1 MLRDKF
7 TEIKQ
12 DTQREIV
19 RMSEDRRNIYQQLE
33 GTKEEYNI
41 LKIVQG
47 EDMATYQAQLADM
60 KQVAARWLIAG

>member
-1 MLRDKF
+1 
-7 TEIKQ
+7 
-12 DTQREIV
+12 
-19 RMSEDRRNIYQQLE
+19 MSEDRRNIYQQLE